1 MQGSH
6 ASSPPPR
13 HPPARGRRPE
23 LSSLILVAFAL
34 IITIVFVVGGLIQNR
49 FIMDIVRDLA
59 IVF

>member
-13 HPPARGRRPE
+13 QSPAHGRRPA
-23 LSSLILVAFAL
+23 LSSLILVGFAL

-49 FIMDIVRDLA
+49 FILDIVRDLA